1 MTTTERDVL
10 NYVKSRATEFDSLS
24 AEIFATYELF
34 LTEIEDEC
42 ASVSHEAELCISE
55 IEDLID
61 EYKSNTIANR

>member
-42 ASVSHEAELCISE
+42 ASVQHEAELCISD

-61 EYKSNTIANR
+61 EYKSNTTANR

>member
-10 NYVKSRATEFDSLS
+10 NYVKTRATEFDSLS

-42 ASVSHEAELCISE
+42 ASTAHEAELCIGA
-55 IEDLID
+55 IEELID
-61 EYKSNTIANR
+61 EYKSNTTAKR

>member
-34 LTEIEDEC
+34 LTEIEDEG
-42 ASVSHEAELCISE
+42 ASIAHEAELCISD

>member
-10 NYVKSRATEFDSLS
+10 SYVKSRAEEFDSLG

-42 ASVSHEAELCISE
+42 ASIAHEAELCIGD
-55 IEDLID
+55 IEELID
-61 EYKSNTIANR
+61 EYKTNTETNR